1 MTPFRIATPAAIA
14 LGLLLMAG
22 APAAAQVDSRE
33 AIALQ
38 NQIQELRRDLQALQQ
53 GRGGASIGA
62 PAPVASGAASGA
74 AAGSQAELLARLLDR
89 VSAIETDLRLL
100 RGRSDE
106 TQNAL
111 RQLQATV
118 EKNAADTDFRLQE
131 LEGAR
136 RPAGQQPRP
145 TGQGA
150 APAPQPGQPQGQPQG
165 QSQGQQQ
172 AGLPRPPA
180 APPAAPAQ
188 RSQQQ
193 IIADAQGALRRQ
205 DWAGAEREANLFL
218 SAYPRDGR
226 LGEAHQIRGEAFFGR
241 RDFAQAALAFDDAQ
255 RRLSGNA
262 QQDAQLRLGQ
272 SLAGLNERASACEVF
287 ARLASQHAG
296 SLKADVRESLT
307 REQQRLRC

>member
-1 MTPFRIATPAAIA
+1 MTAVPVIRPVAIA
-14 LGLLLMAG
+14 LGLLLVAAM
-22 APAAAQVDSRE
+22 PAAAQIESRE

-38 NQIQELRRDLQALQQ
+38 NQIQELRRDLQGLQQ
-53 GRGGASIGA
+53 GRGTSGGSSIGA
-62 PAPVASGAASGA
+62 PSPASVAGGGAG
-74 AAGSQAELLARLLDR
+74 QAELLTRLLER

-106 TQNAL
+106 MQNSL

-118 EKNAADTDFRLQE
+118 EKNATDTDFRLQE
-131 LEGAR
+131 LESGGR
-136 RPAGQQPRP
+136 RPAGQQQRP
-145 TGQGA
+145 AQGA
-150 APAPQPGQPQGQPQG
+150 APAPAQGQQ
-165 QSQGQQQ
+165 QAQQQ

-180 APPAAPAQ
+180 APPAAPAN

-193 IIADAQGALRRQ
+193 IITDAQAAIRRQ

-218 SAYPRDGR
+218 STYPRDGR
-226 LGEAHQIRGEAFFGR
+226 LGEAHQVRGEAFFGR

-255 RRLSGNA
+255 RRLTGNA

>member
-1 MTPFRIATPAAIA
+1 MTPFPVATLGAIA
-14 LGLLLMAG
+14 LGLLLVAG
-22 APAAAQVDSRE
+22 SPAAAQIESRE

-38 NQIQELRRDLQALQQ
+38 NQIQELRRDLQALQ
-53 GRGGASIGA
+53 RSGGGGGGSSLGA
-62 PAPVASGAASGA
+62 PSAAPVAAGAAG
-74 AAGSQAELLARLLDR
+74 GQAELLARLLDR
-89 VSAIETDLRLL
+89 VSALETDLRLL

-106 TQNAL
+106 MQNTL

-118 EKNAADTDFRLQE
+118 EKNASDTDFRLQE
-131 LEGAR
+131 LESGGR
-136 RPAGQQPRP
+136 RPAGQQQRP
-145 TGQGA
+145 PAQGGTTQGA
-150 APAPQPGQPQGQPQG
+150 APAQQ
-165 QSQGQQQ
+165 QGQQQ

-180 APPAAPAQ
+180 APPAAPAN

-193 IIADAQGALRRQ
+193 IMADAQAAIRRQ

-218 SAYPRDGR
+218 STYPRDAR
-226 LGEAHQIRGEAFFGR
+226 LGEAHQVRGEAFFGR
-241 RDFAQAALAFDDAQ
+241 RDYAQAALAFDDAQ
-255 RRLSGNA
+255 RRLTGNA

-296 SLKADVRESLT
+296 SLKADVREALT